1 MRVFGDGDVINTNNS
16 YGQISDV
23 SLKENI
29 VDASSKLAD
38 INKVKVRNFNFKGN
52 DLKQIGVV
60 AQELETVFP
69 ALVTTDEEED
79 IKTVKYSVFVPIL
92 IKALQEADDKIDA
105 LEARIATLESS

>member
-1 MRVFGDGDVINTNNS
+1 M
-16 YGQISDV
+16 
-23 SLKENI
+23 
-29 VDASSKLAD
+29 
-38 INKVKVRNFNFKGN
+38 
-52 DLKQIGVV
+52 V

-69 ALVTTDEEED
+69 ALVTTDEEDDD